1 MENQEEIIQDVSNLK
16 LHQKYYNNKKMT
28 LAVMKQ
34 FAIQIDQK
42 LLYNFMEFKKNALQ
56 IIRKLTWIRK
66 KLMQKFFVQ
75 RYHNSVRIFIKFV
88 LIFVV
93 DKVIVLMVNANA

>member
-34 FAIQIDQK
+34 FAI
-42 LLYNFMEFKKNALQ
+42 
-56 IIRKLTWIRK
+56 
-66 KLMQKFFVQ
+66 
-75 RYHNSVRIFIKFV
+75 
-88 LIFVV
+88 
-93 DKVIVLMVNANA
+93 